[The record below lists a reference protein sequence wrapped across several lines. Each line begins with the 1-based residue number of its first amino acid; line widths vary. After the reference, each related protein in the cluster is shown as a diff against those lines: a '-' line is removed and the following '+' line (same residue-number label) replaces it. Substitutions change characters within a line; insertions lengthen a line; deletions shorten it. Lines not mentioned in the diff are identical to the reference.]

1 MTPLAFWALVINL
14 TFDTIGQLSLKAAAI
29 GSVEHSGLAHWKDMA
44 KKPWLWIGLSAYV
57 AEFIFWIA
65 VLAIVE
71 LSVGVM
77 LISFNMVIIMIM
89 GRILFKERITPKR
102 LTGIL
107 LIAAGVFVVG
117 FGSL

>member
-1 MTPLAFWALVINL
+1 MTALAFWALIINL

-29 GSVEHSGLAHWKDMA
+29 GSLEHSGLAHWKDMA
-44 KKPWLWIGLSAYV
+44 KKPWLWVGLAAYT

-65 VLAIVE
+65 VLAILE

-77 LISFNMVIIMIM
+77 LISFNMVIIMIA
-89 GRILFKERITPKR
+89 GRILFKERITKKR
-102 LTGIL
+102 LIGIS
-107 LIAAGVFVVG
+107 LISIGVFVVG